1 MKFSNKQ
8 INLVAGSAILLSA
21 FCALQPASA
30 QEWKASIL
38 PASLNADNTVRLL
51 GRQVQMISF
60 ALQADKAVTA
70 RGETHHI
77 EMEIDHPVGF
87 KILGNGSR
95 YASKVISSQ
104 TQGSR
109 VVTRYQVEVA
119 NKAIAGAPGARIM
132 GEGNNQSMFVSVPDT
147 IEAGQ
152 EYLVFKIKDDEKT
165 QQFRWPLEIR
175 EFTPAKARPKRTS
188 IGLWDY
194 TYARAITPETSAG
207 IAKMLHDSGVNFVQK
222 AENPVYRNA
231 MKAQGITTGGYTHHG
246 VFFNR
251 NYADVAPTGK
261 PSAGS
266 FPDAYTVANLPS
278 DAKIPGVSQL
288 VQNAKDGDGIAT
300 FDYEPKGASG
310 FSQAAIAKFKEQYKV
325 SDADFKLFQQY
336 VAQNG
341 MKTFLVTDPK
351 LAQIWRQ
358 WTAFRSH
365 ATSNYVRRISEAF
378 HTQAPEAKLLITS
391 SSSAGADS
399 LKTHAIG
406 TDNAAMAKYADIMMP
421 QVYSGYGGANAKLVM
436 QMTTAWRN
444 ELKKQNAKTQLWP
457 LLLVRYSGANTG
469 NSPARLRQQII
480 GSLAHGAN
488 GVGFYY
494 PVNMD
499 GGHWEMLARAT
510 EEIAHYEDFYQD
522 GERVDNRYALSA
534 LPKGSTEVQVYP
546 GYNEPVENPG
556 WAFTAHRLGN
566 RTLLTLFNLEEGN
579 DLVFG
584 IDTGNSV
591 LKQAQNAQGLGKE
604 LSSILEEQT
613 VQLTGVNQWLVGPGQ
628 VGFIV
633 LEEK

>member
-1 MKFSNKQ
+1 MKNSSKK
-8 INLVAGSAILLSA
+8 ILLTGSIALLSA
-21 FCALQPASA
+21 PYLIQPAIA

-51 GRQVQMISF
+51 GGQTQLISF
-60 ALQADKAVTA
+60 TLQADKAVTG
-70 RGETHHI
+70 RGETHQI
-77 EMEIDHPVGF
+77 EMEIDHPLGL
-87 KILGNGSR
+87 KILSNGSR
-95 YASKVISSQ
+95 YVSKVISSQ
-104 TQGSR
+104 TKGNR

-119 NKAIAGAPGARIM
+119 NKSIAGAPGSRIM

-147 IEAGQ
+147 IEAGE
-152 EYLVFKIKDDEKT
+152 EYLVFKIKDGEKT

-175 EFTPAKARPKRTS
+175 AFTPAKTRPKRTA

-194 TYARAITPETSAG
+194 TYARAVTPETSAG
-207 IAKMLHDSGVNFVQK
+207 IAKMLHASGVNFVQK
-222 AENPVYRNA
+222 AENPIYRNA

-246 VFFNR
+246 VFHSR

-266 FPDAYTVANLPS
+266 FPDAYTVANLPA
-278 DAKIPGVSQL
+278 DAPIPGVAQL
-288 VQNAKDGDGIAT
+288 VKNAKDGNGIAT

-310 FSQAAIAKFKEQYKV
+310 FSPAAIAKFKEQYKV
-325 SDADFKLFQQY
+325 SDADFKLFQEY

-358 WTAFRSH
+358 WTAFRSDV
-365 ATSNYVRRISEAF
+365 TSNYVRRISEAF
-378 HTQAPEAKLLITS
+378 HAQAPEARLLITS

-406 TDNAAMAKYADIMMP
+406 TDNSAMAKYADIMMP
-421 QVYSGYGGANAKLVM
+421 QIYSGYGGANVKLVM
-436 QMTTAWRN
+436 QMTAAWRA

-457 LLLVRYSGANTG
+457 LLLVRYSGAGTG
-469 NSPARLRQQII
+469 NTPARLRQQII

-499 GGHWEMLARAT
+499 GGHWEMLARTT
-510 EEIAHYEDFYQD
+510 EEIARYEDFYQD
-522 GERVDNRYALSA
+522 GERVDSRYALSA
-534 LPKGSTEVQVYP
+534 LPKGSTEVQAYP
-546 GYNEPVENPG
+546 GYNEPIENPG

-584 IDTGNSV
+584 IDTGSAV

-613 VQLTGVNQWLVGPGQ
+613 VQLTGVNQWLVAPGQ

-633 LEEK
+633 LEDR